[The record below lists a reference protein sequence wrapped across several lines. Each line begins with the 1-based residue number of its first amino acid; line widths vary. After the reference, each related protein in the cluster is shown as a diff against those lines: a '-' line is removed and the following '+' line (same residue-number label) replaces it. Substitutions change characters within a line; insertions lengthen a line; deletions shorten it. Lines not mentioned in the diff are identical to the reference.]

1 MNIPDP
7 VKAGQPIEAATMNT
21 LFSTVR
27 QVRDYVR
34 PGVNSGND
42 DTLSIH
48 AFWAD
53 ISMVTKENPDKPMQ
67 AVMEQ
72 AYVHNLSTGEKLPVF
87 RHPLEQIKEFDED
100 DVFELVIY
108 ASGTT
113 VNAVRFVEEGEDDF
127 DLQDIAAGFSDPD
140 GVPKDLQDAIEKS
153 AAENL
158 SGETYRISV
167 LKFIKPVVVEED
179 LTVEP
184 PVKEVKQWDVEQ
196 YCKNDILWG
205 GAGSGGSGCGS
216 WELSVRYDAEKEIY
230 YGRVG
235 VGFHGFKRPAPF
247 IDSNG
252 DNVSFYEDSLN
263 GKTKSQQ
270 VGLKIPFRAVVSQ
283 TGYVLPTTFLQ
294 QPENSD
300 DPDAEPTP
308 ESIVIE
314 DFDNYRFSFDLPR
327 GKKAEGD
334 VVMPIGSF
342 VQVETETTDSDG
354 KVTKTVSWT
363 VGQQLVSCDNTG
375 VFSPFMGYT
384 IF

>member
-7 VKAGQPIEAATMNT
+7 VKVGQPIEAATMNT

-34 PGVNSGND
+34 PRIDSGND
-42 DTLSIH
+42 DTVSLH

-53 ISMVTKENPDKPMQ
+53 ISMVTREDPDKPMQ
-67 AVMEQ
+67 AVIEQ

-87 RHPLEQIKEFDED
+87 RHPLEQVKEFDVD

-108 ASGTT
+108 ATGTT
-113 VNAVRFVEEGEDDF
+113 VNAARFVEEGEVDF
-127 DLQDIAAGFSDPD
+127 DLQTIADGFSGADA
-140 GVPKDLQDAIEKS
+140 VPGDLQEAIEKS
-153 AAENL
+153 ESENL
-158 SGETYRISV
+158 SGEAYRVSV
-167 LKFIKPVVVEED
+167 LKFIKPVVVEGD
-179 LTVEP
+179 LTAEP

-235 VGFHGFKRPAPF
+235 VGFHGYRRPEPF
-247 IDSNG
+247 IKDG
-252 DNVSFYEDSLN
+252 EDVSFYEVSLA
-263 GKTKSQQ
+263 GKLKSQQ
-270 VGLKIPFRAVVSQ
+270 VGLRVPFKAMVSQ
-283 TGYVLPTTFLQ
+283 TEYVLPTTLAQ
-294 QPENSD
+294 GTAVAEGEEPE
-300 DPDAEPTP
+300 PMTIE
-308 ESIVIE
+308 VE
-314 DFDNYRFSFDLPR
+314 DFDNYRFDFDLPR
-327 GKKAEGD
+327 DKEAEGD

-342 VQVETETTDSDG
+342 VQIKTESESESGAITT
-354 KVTKTVSWT
+354 TESWT

-375 VFSPFMGYT
+375 VFSPFAGYT
-384 IF
+384 IY

>member
-1 MNIPDP
+1 MR
-7 VKAGQPIEAATMNT
+7 
-21 LFSTVR
+21 R
-27 QVRDYVR
+27 QRR
-34 PGVNSGND
+34 ARG
-42 DTLSIH
+42 
-48 AFWAD
+48 
-53 ISMVTKENPDKPMQ
+53 
-67 AVMEQ
+67 
-72 AYVHNLSTGEKLPVF
+72 
-87 RHPLEQIKEFDED
+87 
-100 DVFELVIY
+100 
-108 ASGTT
+108 
-113 VNAVRFVEEGEDDF
+113 
-127 DLQDIAAGFSDPD
+127 
-140 GVPKDLQDAIEKS
+140 
-153 AAENL
+153 
-158 SGETYRISV
+158 
-167 LKFIKPVVVEED
+167 
-179 LTVEP
+179 
-184 PVKEVKQWDVEQ
+184 
-196 YCKNDILWG
+196 
-205 GAGSGGSGCGS
+205 GGSNCNS
-216 WELSVRYDAEKEIY
+216 WTLSVRYDAEKKIY

-247 IDSNG
+247 IKNG
-252 DNVSFYEDSLN
+252 KDVSFYEDSLN

-327 GKKAEGD
+327 GKEAEGD

-342 VQVETETTDSDG
+342 IQVEKETTDSDG